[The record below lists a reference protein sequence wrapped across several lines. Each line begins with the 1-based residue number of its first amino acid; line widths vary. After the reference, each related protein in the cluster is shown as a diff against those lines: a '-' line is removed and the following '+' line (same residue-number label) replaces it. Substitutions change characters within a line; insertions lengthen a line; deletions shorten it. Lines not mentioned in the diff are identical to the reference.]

1 MTPEF
6 GSDPSFSVEDFN
18 LVKPLGSQPNE
29 LWWFGGN
36 KRERERGATFF
47 FLLSSCW
54 AISELQQPTNHSDAE
69 LKPNS
74 LSCSRKVFG
83 LAFVWKCTVVT
94 FSWLS
99 FFCEKFSPCT
109 NYWCWWLRTKVS
121 LLLLLIRVRLCAW
134 TSLAAAAEVIEA
146 IQRCCFEPKSTKP
159 SFESPGTEWV
169 K

>member
-1 MTPEF
+1 MMVWGE
-6 GSDPSFSVEDFN
+6 
-18 LVKPLGSQPNE
+18 
-29 LWWFGGN
+29 
-36 KRERERGATFF
+36 RRERGATFF
-47 FLLSSCW
+47 FFFLL
-54 AISELQQPTNHSDAE
+54 SELQQPTNHSDAE

-94 FSWLS
+94 FSLLS

-134 TSLAAAAEVIEA
+134 TSLAVAAEVIEA
-146 IQRCCFEPKSTKP
+146 IQRCFFEPKSTKFRF
-159 SFESPGTEWV
+159 SRHRMSEVVINKLWGSTKKRLFHFY
-169 K
+169 